1 MMHDAGLH
9 QPVRKPLGFAV
20 RLSSILVGADA
31 GVLEHA
37 PAGERVQ
44 VVWSA
49 VSVLLVFI
57 FTAGAWT
64 IGLSVARGWG
74 FENLTVAC
82 LIGAVVMLLDR
93 AMIPQHWGAQGLR
106 LARERGIVTFGVG
119 KSGGRIFRA
128 LSVGL
133 RIAGAGVLSFVCASF
148 MDLALYD
155 RDIQS
160 SIAAQNRADNAPLV
174 RAAETRIDGEIVRI
188 ETEVAALASERD
200 AILRRVNMA
209 NDRTV
214 QAVDIK
220 FEAAVS
226 ERAALIAKRDAL
238 TADLEAAKQDAHAEE
253 FGGARSDGTLVRVA
267 ARGPKYAEARAR
279 YEDVVANLTTITN
292 QIADLDARIDGA
304 TNTMPASA
312 ADPAAAAQIATLDAK
327 YAALT
332 RELAHLKRART
343 EAVAEAVK
351 MDPAYVALPQGLIA
365 SAAALENLAAQSAW
379 LRTRI
384 FAVMAAL
391 ALLDLA
397 ALGILLLTPAPPTYA
412 VRLVC
417 RQESEMAHLV
427 SEACTEAAKH
437 AEDRAKAIFTI
448 EEVELNQMRERRR
461 RMRAKMVDDM
471 IAESFTEKQQEN
483 TEAFA

>member
-9 QPVRKPLGFAV
+9 QPARKSLGFAV
-20 RLSSILVGADA
+20 QLSSRLVGADPD
-31 GVLEHA
+31 VLEYA
-37 PAGERVQ
+37 PEGERVQ

-57 FTAGAWT
+57 FTAGSWT
-64 IGLSVARGWG
+64 IGLTVARGWG
-74 FENLTVAC
+74 VANLAVAC

-106 LARERGIVTFGVG
+106 LARERGIVTFGVS
-119 KSGGRIFRA
+119 KSGGRLFRA

-133 RIAGAGVLSFVCASF
+133 RIVGAGVLSFVCASF

-160 SIAAQNRADNAPLV
+160 SIAAQNRADNATLL
-174 RAAETRIDGEIVRI
+174 REAETRIDGEIGRI
-188 ETEVAALASERD
+188 ETEIAAVASERD
-200 AILRRVNMA
+200 AIRRRVNMT

-214 QAVDIK
+214 QAVDLK

-226 ERAALIAKRDAL
+226 ERAALLAKRDTL
-238 TADLEAAKQDAHAEE
+238 TADLEDAKQDAHAEE
-253 FGGARSDGTLVRVA
+253 FGGVRSDGTKVGVA

-279 YEDVVANLTTITN
+279 YEAVVADIATITN
-292 QIADLDARIDGA
+292 QIEDLDARIEGA
-304 TNTMPASA
+304 TNSMPAVGG
-312 ADPAAAAQIATLDAK
+312 DPAATAEIATLDAK
-327 YAALT
+327 YAELT
-332 RELAHLKRART
+332 TDLAHLKRVRT

-351 MDPAYVALPQGLIA
+351 LDPAYVALPQGLIA
-365 SAAALENLAAQSAW
+365 SAAALENLAAQSTW

-412 VRLVC
+412 VRLTC
-417 RQESEMAHLV
+417 RQESEMDRLV
-427 SEACTEAAKH
+427 AEACAKAAKN
-437 AEDRAKAIFTI
+437 AEDRAKAVSTI
-448 EEVELNQMRERRR
+448 EELDLNQMQERRR
-461 RMRAKMVDDM
+461 RMRAKLVDDM
-471 IAESFTEKQQEN
+471 IAESFAEKHQKD